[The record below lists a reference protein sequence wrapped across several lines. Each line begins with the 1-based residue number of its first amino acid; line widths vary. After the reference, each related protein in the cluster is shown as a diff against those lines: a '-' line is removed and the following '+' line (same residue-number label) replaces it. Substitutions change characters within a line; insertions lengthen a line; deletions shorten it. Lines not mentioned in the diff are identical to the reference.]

1 MDKKKLEAKMGIA
14 LKEML
19 GKIRQVGFSGRCWGV
34 TRENAFWG
42 SHVDLGLEDEFVT
55 VFVKDGKVVVAEYVR
70 SQGTALGRK
79 VKKVLLDNEVL
90 ISD

>member
-1 MDKKKLEAKMGIA
+1 MDKKKLEARMGIA

-55 VFVKDGKVVVAEYVR
+55 VFVRDGKVVIAEYVR
-70 SQGTALGRK
+70 SQRTELGQT
-79 VKKVLLDNEVL
+79 VKKVLLENNVL
-90 ISD
+90 INE